1 MRENAS
7 TPSLAS
13 SQSSAFLQGEGDRYF
28 ARNLAKYSATT
39 SHLTLPALELA
50 VDVIE
55 AATRGNPR
63 TTVVPPA
70 ALEVGCANGLLL
82 NRLCSRLQ
90 CEGYGIDP
98 SAEAISDGTQRFPSL
113 KLGVGTGESLPYVD
127 GRFDY
132 VLLGFFL
139 YLLQETHYL
148 MALAEA
154 NRVLRPGGFLILVDF
169 DHPNTSK
176 RPYAHRADVASY
188 RHRALDVLT
197 ATRIYSLVAKWPVGT
212 FAFDPLER
220 VSLSLLYREPDAY
233 PLITEG

>member
-1 MRENAS
+1 MTDKKN

-13 SQSSAFLQGEGDRYF
+13 SQSTAFLQGEGDRYF
-28 ARNLAKYSATT
+28 ARNLAKYSATVP
-39 SHLTLPALELA
+39 HLTLPVLELA

-55 AATRGNPR
+55 AATRGSPAS
-63 TTVVPPA
+63 TGVTPA

-98 SAEAISDGTQRFPSL
+98 SAEAICDGMRRFPSL
-113 KLGVGTGESLPYVD
+113 KLDVGTGESLPYVD
-127 GRFDY
+127 ARFDY

-139 YLLQETHYL
+139 YLLQDTHYL

-154 NRVLRPGGFLILVDF
+154 NRVLRPGGFLIFVDF
-169 DHPNTSK
+169 DHPNTSR
-176 RPYAHRADVASY
+176 RPYAHRGNVASY
-188 RHRALDVLT
+188 RHRALDVLM
-197 ATRIYSLVAKWPVGT
+197 ATRIYSLVAKWPVGA
-212 FAFDPLER
+212 FAFDPLDR

-233 PLITEG
+233 PLIAEG

>member
-1 MRENAS
+1 MTDQKI

-28 ARNLAKYSATT
+28 TRNFAKYSANAP
-39 SHLTLPALELA
+39 HLTLPVLELA
-50 VDVIE
+50 LDVIE
-55 AATRGNPR
+55 AAIRGNP
-63 TTVVPPA
+63 TSAGPPPA

-98 SAEAISDGTQRFPSL
+98 SAEAISDGTRRFPSL

-139 YLLQETHYL
+139 YLLQDTHYL
-148 MALAEA
+148 TALAEA
-154 NRVLRPGGFLILVDF
+154 NRVLRPGGFLIFVDF

-176 RPYAHRADVASY
+176 RPYAHRGSVASY

-212 FAFDPLER
+212 FAFDPFQR
-220 VSLSLLYREPDAY
+220 VSLSLLFREPDAY
-233 PLITEG
+233 PLIAEG